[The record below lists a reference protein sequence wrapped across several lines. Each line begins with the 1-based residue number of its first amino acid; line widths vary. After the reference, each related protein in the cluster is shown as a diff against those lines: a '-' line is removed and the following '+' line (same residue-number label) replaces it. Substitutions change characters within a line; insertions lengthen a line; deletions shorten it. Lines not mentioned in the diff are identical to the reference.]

1 MKKQTLFKGLC
12 MTVATSLLAAVL
24 PMGAMAA
31 DGVKTIAVDFDTYTQ
46 RNLTDDY
53 SGSTSICYQDNNNNN
68 YDREAFFGFDL
79 SKLEIPEGKV
89 IDTAEITVYSY
100 SFKNASAGAEST
112 TASADVSMYAM
123 GNVDWTTAGVIT
135 WADHYKS
142 DKVKIATT
150 AFAPEG
156 TFTRG
161 DSSVFDVSDYLN
173 GKSSGKEMFVIYP
186 DKVGVTGYIYSM
198 EDSDGKYAAT
208 LSVTFEDADSSE
220 PTVPSEPV
228 AVPDPET
235 IKAEYDNFVRDHKDH
250 REETHPTDNAFYS
263 TLLSGNNKY
272 GLIGFDLT
280 KIEKEGFDVDTA
292 TLTLSL
298 SGYKR
303 ASGNT
308 SIDQG
313 AHEFTAYSIG
323 SADYDATP
331 ALTYNMLSGKITART
346 RLGST
351 IISPNGSTATKD
363 KYSFDVSE
371 YFNGLTEYR
380 DNQLFMVHPEPLT
393 DEEKALNINT
403 IEASFL
409 TIERNWPSYIPSLTV
424 TYKVAEQKPEE
435 EKNYIVVDVAD
446 SRIVT
451 DVASQNATSTN
462 TYGLRNFGNAFKSIA
477 KFAFDIYDIDSLIPE
492 GKVIKSAELSYYV
505 TSKSKNSNSSNNVTA
520 QSIRVM
526 NYDDNYWID
535 PSVKSA
541 EDSLATW
548 TITDEMTGETY
559 NDDAAEA
566 VRTGYQF
573 SISGENHIYEG
584 LEESVYEGATTVTID
599 KWFSVDVTEYFISQ
613 MNNEDAMGYVS
624 FALTPSQSEN
634 GPVHVANGWNPKAPK
649 ITLTLADAGEGEA
662 LEIGKPVYISGYAEG
677 TEIEQVA
684 AGKRIA
690 IAIPVSGKTE
700 TPVNAK
706 IYLAAYNGDELVK
719 ISAHDFAF
727 YQGEGNLYYYF
738 NTVEGTTAV
747 KAFIWTGDNVPVVE
761 TDVLSVVA
769 AE

>member
-1 MKKQTLFKGLC
+1 MKKRTLFKGLC

-46 RNLTDDY
+46 RSLTNDY
-53 SGSTSICYQDNNNNN
+53 SGSTSICYQDNNNND

-173 GKSSGKEMFVIYP
+173 GKSSGKELFVIYP
-186 DKVGVTGYIYSM
+186 DKAGVTGYIYAM
-198 EDSDGKYAAT
+198 EESDGKYAAT
-208 LSVTFEDADSSE
+208 LAVTCKDDDGSSDVVL
-220 PTVPSEPV
+220 TQ
-228 AVPDPET
+228 T
-235 IKAEYDNFVRDHKDH
+235 IKANADVDIRASKSDATLANKCHEGATTMRSYRNSQWSATGGYPSEAWVRFNLSDIKIPAGKQIDTAKVKIYLQYYNNTDAPKNGGTRYDAAPLDLYAMTAGEYDPATVCWNTEGRPKATGVIATTILCPENVFTQRDAYEFDISEYITSKSKLEGNETFSFYPTNTNKLDVSIYTSEQSEGAYTPELIVTFKDA
-250 REETHPTDNAFYS
+250 EP
-263 TLLSGNNKY
+263 
-272 GLIGFDLT
+272 
-280 KIEKEGFDVDTA
+280 V
-292 TLTLSL
+292 
-298 SGYKR
+298 
-303 ASGNT
+303 T
-308 SIDQG
+308 SI
-313 AHEFTAYSIG
+313 TL
-323 SADYDATP
+323 P
-331 ALTYNMLSGKITART
+331 
-346 RLGST
+346 
-351 IISPNGSTATKD
+351 
-363 KYSFDVSE
+363 
-371 YFNGLTEYR
+371 
-380 DNQLFMVHPEPLT
+380 
-393 DEEKALNINT
+393 
-403 IEASFL
+403 
-409 TIERNWPSYIPSLTV
+409 
-424 TYKVAEQKPEE
+424 
-435 EKNYIVVDVAD
+435 VAD

-451 DVASQNATSTN
+451 DVADQNATSTN
-462 TYGLRNFGNAFKSIA
+462 TYGLRNFGNAYKSIA

-584 LEESVYEGATTVTID
+584 LEELDYEGAKAVTID

-634 GPVHVANGWNPKAPK
+634 GPVYVANGWNPKAPK

-662 LEIGKPVYISGYAEG
+662 LEIGKPVYISGYTEG
-677 TEIEQVA
+677 TEIEQVT